1 MCNILKINSMN
12 YKEIIEK
19 IIKDTFNVIK
29 EVYEYQKESNKESNA
44 VQSPQKIG
52 SRIIFPK
59 NGDDNNETDRKNG
72 DDNNKTDRKNGDDNN
87 KTDRKNGDD
96 NNKTYRISEQE
107 LRFIFV
113 EQFNKSEEV
122 KENQLFYSVETPTKS
137 FYYFSGE
144 EGPKC
149 IPDSEHNE
157 HKGEEGAGRSG
168 NIDLVI
174 FQRNGKNVNRVA
186 LIEFKAHNP
195 GKNDY
200 RKDICKLINENE
212 ENNDCLKYFIQII
225 NVKNQKK
232 TMENIIDKIKDID
245 SLKEKDKN
253 IDYCINY
260 RCLNLHSKVEN
271 NDIIGEIKGG
281 KLEI

>member
-29 EVYEYQKESNKESNA
+29 EVYEYQKESNKEFNA

-59 NGDDNNETDRKNG
+59 NGDDNN
-72 DDNNKTDRKNGDDNN
+72 KTD
-87 KTDRKNGDD
+87 
-96 NNKTYRISEQE
+96 RISEQE

-122 KENQLFYSVETPTKS
+122 KENQLFYSVETPTKF

-149 IPDSEHNE
+149 IPDEEHNE

-200 RKDICKLINENE
+200 RKDICKLINEN
-212 ENNDCLKYFIQII
+212 NDCLKYFIQII

-260 RCLNLHSKVEN
+260 RCLNLNSKVEN

-281 KLEI
+281 KLKI

>member
-1 MCNILKINSMN
+1 MN

-29 EVYEYQKESNKESNA
+29 EVYKYQKESND
-44 VQSPQKIG
+44 VQSSQKIG

-59 NGDDNNETDRKNG
+59 NGDDNNE
-72 DDNNKTDRKNGDDNN
+72 
-87 KTDRKNGDD
+87 
-96 NNKTYRISEQE
+96 TYRISEQE

-149 IPDSEHNE
+149 IPDEEHNE

-195 GKNDY
+195 DKNDY
-200 RKDICKLINENE
+200 RKDICKLINENK

-260 RCLNLHSKVEN
+260 RCLNLHPKVQN

>member
-1 MCNILKINSMN
+1 MN

-19 IIKDTFNVIK
+19 VIKDTFNVIK

-59 NGDDNNETDRKNG
+59 NGDDNNE
-72 DDNNKTDRKNGDDNN
+72 
-87 KTDRKNGDD
+87 TDRKNGDD

>member
-29 EVYEYQKESNKESNA
+29 EVYEYQKESEFM
-44 VQSPQKIG
+44 QSSPTG

-59 NGDDNNETDRKNG
+59 NGDDNN
-72 DDNNKTDRKNGDDNN
+72 KTD
-87 KTDRKNGDD
+87 
-96 NNKTYRISEQE
+96 RISEQE

-200 RKDICKLINENE
+200 RKDICKLINENK

>member
-1 MCNILKINSMN
+1 MN
-12 YKEIIEK
+12 YKEIIEE

-29 EVYEYQKESNKESNA
+29 EVYKYQRKSND
-44 VQSPQKIG
+44 VQSSQKIG

-59 NGDDNNETDRKNG
+59 NGD
-72 DDNNKTDRKNGDDNN
+72 NNKTD
-87 KTDRKNGDD
+87 
-96 NNKTYRISEQE
+96 RISEQE

-149 IPDSEHNE
+149 IPKKEHEE

-174 FQRNGKNVNRVA
+174 FQKNGENVNRVA

-195 GKNDY
+195 DKNDY
-200 RKDICKLINENE
+200 RKDICKLINEN

-245 SLKEKDKN
+245 SLKKDKN

-260 RCLNLHSKVEN
+260 RCLNLQSEGKNGGQSQRASATRDKIITKV
-271 NDIIGEIKGG
+271 
-281 KLEI
+281 